1 MIMKTQHFLL
11 TLLMLAGVG
20 CAPTP
25 QAEKQQEPTVTIFEN
40 DTTERFVWPDTLS
53 PIPADVSQECYYD
66 KTLAAYVADTGFY
79 AFEESCIEDQLC
91 FVASRIQTLKLPNEW
106 KGKKELSDMVA
117 FYNFM
122 EILHAIETDYD
133 ACERFTYDAADI
145 DLTEEQLKARKAEY
159 AETRSDFFAELDRI
173 SLKSIT
179 DKGVQKRVKTLVR
192 EIKANESREGDEE
205 HSEEN
210 IWDITSCLDKLTE
223 SWLPDIFGDSL
234 RYASWDEKSSPQY
247 YLPDWVPDVFDCFL
261 GQNAEPTLEDKMEI
275 SKRFENSE
283 NFNEKVAWGFVTIGV
298 ERLAPCE
305 GILKMGEE
313 MLASGNYSPSL
324 DILWRAYRQKYNDTY
339 SCPSTYCYSPNLRYN
354 HFRRMIAYTTLRHI
368 EAHPEDELARVQ
380 YYFMVMHT
388 NILRFN
394 HPYPFGNSA
403 ATEYMLLYWNQMLL
417 YY

>member
-1 MIMKTQHFLL
+1 MKPQHLLL
-11 TLLMLAGVG
+11 TLLMLGGVG

-25 QAEKQQEPTVTIFEN
+25 QAEKQHGPTVTIFEN
-40 DTTERFVWPDTLS
+40 DTTESFVWPDTLA

-66 KTLAAYVADTGFY
+66 KTLVAYTADTGFY
-79 AFEESCIEDQLC
+79 AFEESCIEDQFC
-91 FVASRIQTLKLPNEW
+91 FVASRIQPLKLPNEW
-106 KGKKELSDMVA
+106 KGKKELNDMVA

-133 ACERFTYDAADI
+133 ACQRFTYDAGDI
-145 DLTEEQLKARKAEY
+145 DLNEEQLKAQEAKY
-159 AETRSDFFAELDRI
+159 AETRRDFFAELDRI

-179 DKGVQKRVKTLVR
+179 DKGLQDRVKTLVR
-192 EIKANESREGDEE
+192 EIKASESREEDGEQG
-205 HSEEN
+205 EEN
-210 IWDITSCLDKLTE
+210 IWDITSNLDQLTE
-223 SWLPDIFGDSL
+223 SWLPNIFADSL
-234 RYASWDEKSSPQY
+234 RYACWDEKSSPQCY
-247 YLPDWVPDVFDCFL
+247 FPDWAPDVFDCFL
-261 GQNAEPTLEDKMEI
+261 GQNAKPTLEDKMEI
-275 SKRFENSE
+275 FKRFENSV
-283 NFNEKVAWGFVTIGV
+283 NFNEKVAWGFVTIGA

-305 GILKMGEE
+305 GILQMCEE
-313 MLASGNYSPSL
+313 MFASGNYSPLL

-354 HFRRMIAYTTLRHI
+354 HYRRMIAYTTLRHI

-388 NILRFN
+388 NILRLN

>member
-11 TLLMLAGVG
+11 MLLMLAGVG

-91 FVASRIQTLKLPNEW
+91 FVASRIQPLKLPNEW

-133 ACERFTYDAADI
+133 ACERYTCDASDI
-145 DLTEEQLKARKAEY
+145 DLTEEQLKAQEAEY
-159 AETRSDFFAELDRI
+159 AETRKDFYAELDRI
-173 SLKSIT
+173 SMKSIP
-179 DKGVQKRVKTLVR
+179 DKGLQNRVKTLVR
-192 EIKANESREGDEE
+192 EIKASERREEE
-205 HSEEN
+205 QGEEN
-210 IWDITSCLDKLTE
+210 IWDITSSLDKLTE
-223 SWLPDIFGDSL
+223 SWLPDIFADSL
-234 RYASWDEKSSPQY
+234 RYVDWDERSSPQY

-261 GQNAEPTLEDKMEI
+261 GQNAESTLEDKMEI

-305 GILKMGEE
+305 GILKMCEE
-313 MLASGNYSPSL
+313 MLASGNYSPLL
-324 DILWRAYRQKYNDTY
+324 DILWRAYRQKYNDIY

-380 YYFMVMHT
+380 YYFMVRHT

-403 ATEYMLLYWNQMLL
+403 ATEYILLYWNQMLL

>member
-1 MIMKTQHFLL
+1 MIMKTQHFLF

-25 QAEKQQEPTVTIFEN
+25 QAEKQHEPTVTIFEN
-40 DTTERFVWPDTLS
+40 DTTNSFVWPDTLAT
-53 PIPADVSQECYYD
+53 IPADVSQECYSD
-66 KTLAAYVADTGFY
+66 KTMAAYASDTGFY

-91 FVASRIQTLKLPNEW
+91 FVASRIQPLKLPNEW

-133 ACERFTYDAADI
+133 ACVRFTYDAADI

-159 AETRSDFFAELDRI
+159 AETRQDFYAELDRI
-173 SLKSIT
+173 SLKSIP
-179 DKGVQKRVKTLVR
+179 DKGLQNRVKTLIR
-192 EIKANESREGDEE
+192 EIKASERREEE
-205 HSEEN
+205 QGEEN
-210 IWDITSCLDKLTE
+210 IWDITSSLDKLTE
-223 SWLPDIFGDSL
+223 SWLADIFADSL
-234 RYASWDEKSSPQY
+234 MYVSWDERSSPQY

-261 GQNAEPTLEDKMEI
+261 GQNAKPTIEDKMEI
-275 SKRFENSE
+275 FKRFEHSE

-298 ERLAPCE
+298 ELLAPCE
-305 GILKMGEE
+305 GILQMFEE
-313 MLASGNYSPSL
+313 VFASGNYSPLL

-388 NILRFN
+388 NILRLN
-394 HPYPFGNSA
+394 HPYPYGNSGA
-403 ATEYMLLYWNQMLL
+403 LEYISLYWKQMWL

>member
-1 MIMKTQHFLL
+1 MKPQHLLL
-11 TLLMLAGVG
+11 TLLMLGGVG

-25 QAEKQQEPTVTIFEN
+25 QAEKQHEPTVTIFEN
-40 DTTERFVWPDTLS
+40 DTTESFVWPDTLA

-66 KTLAAYVADTGFY
+66 KTLVAYTADTGFY

-91 FVASRIQTLKLPNEW
+91 FVASRIQPLKLPNEW
-106 KGKKELSDMVA
+106 KGKKELGDMVA

-133 ACERFTYDAADI
+133 ACERYTSDAGAV
-145 DLTEEQLKARKAEY
+145 DLSEEELKAQEAEY
-159 AETRSDFFAELDRI
+159 AETRRDFFAELDRI

-179 DKGVQKRVKTLVR
+179 DKGLQDRVKTLIR
-192 EIKANESREGDEE
+192 EIKASESREEDEE
-205 HSEEN
+205 QNEEN
-210 IWDITSCLDKLTE
+210 IWDITSNLDELTE
-223 SWLPDIFGDSL
+223 SWLPDIYDDSL
-234 RYASWDEKSSPQY
+234 RYVSWDEKSSPQY
-247 YLPDWVPDVFDCFL
+247 YLPDWAPDVFDRFL
-261 GQNAEPTLEDKMEI
+261 GQNAKPTLEDKMEI

-283 NFNEKVAWGFVTIGV
+283 NFNEKVAWGFITLGV

-305 GILKMGEE
+305 GILKMCEE
-313 MLASGNYSPSL
+313 MFASGNYSPLL
-324 DILWRAYRQKYNDTY
+324 DILWRAYRQKYNGTY

>member
-1 MIMKTQHFLL
+1 MIMKTQHFFL
-11 TLLMLAGVG
+11 TLLILAGVG

-25 QAEKQQEPTVTIFEN
+25 QAEKQHEPTVTNFEN
-40 DTTERFVWPDTLS
+40 DTTEVFVWPDTLAT
-53 PIPADVSQECYYD
+53 IPADVSQECYYD
-66 KTLAAYVADTGFY
+66 KTMAAYAADTDFY
-79 AFEESCIEDQLC
+79 SFEESCIENQLC
-91 FVASRIQTLKLPNEW
+91 FVASRIQPLKLPNEW

-145 DLTEEQLKARKAEY
+145 DLNEEQLKAQEAEY
-159 AETRSDFFAELDRI
+159 AETRYDFFAELDRI

-179 DKGVQKRVKTLVR
+179 NKGLQDRVKTLIR
-192 EIKANESREGDEE
+192 EIKANESREEDEE
-205 HSEEN
+205 QNEEN
-210 IWDITSCLDKLTE
+210 IWDVTSSIDKLTE
-223 SWLPDIFGDSL
+223 SWLPDVFDDSL
-234 RYASWDEKSSPQY
+234 RYVSWDVKSSPQY
-247 YLPDWVPDVFDCFL
+247 YLPDWAPDVFDRFL
-261 GQNAEPTLEDKMEI
+261 GQNAKPTLEDKMEI
-275 SKRFENSE
+275 SKCFENSE
-283 NFNEKVAWGFVTIGV
+283 NFNEKVAWGFITLGV

-305 GILKMGEE
+305 GILKMCEE
-313 MLASGNYSPSL
+313 IFASGNYSPLL
-324 DILWRAYRQKYNDTY
+324 DILWRAYREKYNGTY